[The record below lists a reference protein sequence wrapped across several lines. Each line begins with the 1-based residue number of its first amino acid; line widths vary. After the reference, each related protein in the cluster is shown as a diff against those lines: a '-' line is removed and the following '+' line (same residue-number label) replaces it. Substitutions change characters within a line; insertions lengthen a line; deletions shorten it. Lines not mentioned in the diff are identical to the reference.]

1 MLLRGL
7 EIMIRES
14 FAGSGSVGPGASSDK
29 EDVAEEMELSDLCT
43 LGEKDNEEEEEHQE
57 NAIEEATDE
66 EAGKRRRDR
75 LLTEAETMTVNRE
88 ENNRRRVARSSGC
101 VAVGRSVSDC
111 GDRRTYSSSSSSS
124 SSWPAAPAA
133 LHRTTSSRNR
143 SLTDEDMEELRGCI
157 DLGFGFSNDEKDME
171 LCNTLPAL
179 ELCYAITKRYN
190 DVVGRTSSSPTT
202 ISTSQSS
209 SSSSSSSSSFDH
221 HSSNGS
227 NLQSS
232 PPPMDSWRISSP
244 GNKFFPSFLQTFSST
259 YLVRSYKCSRAKHSS
274 WIPQAFHSRVYH
286 FYIRFVGICYGQ
298 FFGAIIPSN
307 PVLLHSVKLFPQH
320 LLYSQF

>member
-1 MLLRGL
+1 MGETGTNSPMLLRGL
-7 EIMIRES
+7 EIMIREN
-14 FAGSGSVGPGASSDK
+14 FAGSGRVGPGASSDN
-29 EDVAEEMELSDLCT
+29 EDVAEERELSDLCT
-43 LGEKDNEEEEEHQE
+43 LGEKDNEEEEHQE
-57 NAIEEATDE
+57 NATEEATDE

-88 ENNRRRVARSSGC
+88 ENNRRRVSRSSGC

-111 GDRRTYSSSSSSS
+111 GDRRTDSSSSC
-124 SSWPAAPAA
+124 WPAAAAA

-190 DVVGRTSSSPTT
+190 DVVGRTSSSSSSSSSSPTT

-209 SSSSSSSSSFDH
+209 SSSSSSFDH
-221 HSSNGS
+221 HCSNGS
-227 NLQSS
+227 SLQSS

-244 GNKFFPSFLQTFSST
+244 GNKFFPSFLQAFSST
-259 YLVRSYKCSRAKHSS
+259 YLVRSC
-274 WIPQAFHSRVYH
+274 
-286 FYIRFVGICYGQ
+286 
-298 FFGAIIPSN
+298 
-307 PVLLHSVKLFPQH
+307 
-320 LLYSQF
+320 

>member
-1 MLLRGL
+1 MGTSSPMLLRGL

-14 FAGSGSVGPGASSDK
+14 FAGSGRVGPGASSDK
-29 EDVAEEMELSDLCT
+29 EDVAEERELSDLCT
-43 LGEKDNEEEEEHQE
+43 LGEKDNEEEHQE
-57 NAIEEATDE
+57 NATEEATDE

-111 GDRRTYSSSSSSS
+111 GDRRTYSSYSS
-124 SSWPAAPAA
+124 SSWPAAAAA

-190 DVVGRTSSSPTT
+190 DVVGRTSSPSSSSSPTT

-209 SSSSSSSSSFDH
+209 NSSSSSSFDR

-227 NLQSS
+227 SLQSS

-244 GNKFFPSFLQTFSST
+244 GNKFFPSFLQ
-259 YLVRSYKCSRAKHSS
+259 
-274 WIPQAFHSRVYH
+274 AF
-286 FYIRFVGICYGQ
+286 
-298 FFGAIIPSN
+298 
-307 PVLLHSVKLFPQH
+307 LQH
-320 LLYSQF
+320 IL

>member
-1 MLLRGL
+1 MRETGTNSPMLLRGL

-14 FAGSGSVGPGASSDK
+14 FAGSGRVGPGASSDK
-29 EDVAEEMELSDLCT
+29 EDVAEERELSDLCT
-43 LGEKDNEEEEEHQE
+43 LGEKDNEEEEHQE
-57 NAIEEATDE
+57 NATEEATDE

-88 ENNRRRVARSSGC
+88 ENNRRRVARTSGC

-111 GDRRTYSSSSSSS
+111 GDRRAYSSSS
-124 SSWPAAPAA
+124 SSWPAAAAA

-190 DVVGRTSSSPTT
+190 DVVGRTSSSSSPTT

-209 SSSSSSSSSFDH
+209 NSSSSSSFDR

-227 NLQSS
+227 SLQSS

-244 GNKFFPSFLQTFSST
+244 GNKFFPSFLQAFLQHILWDPGNNPSS
-259 YLVRSYKCSRAKHSS
+259 
-274 WIPQAFHSRVYH
+274 
-286 FYIRFVGICYGQ
+286 IRFQ
-298 FFGAIIPSN
+298 SLS
-307 PVLLHSVKLFPQH
+307 LLHKICWD
-320 LLYSQF
+320 LLCAILWCHHP

>member
-1 MLLRGL
+1 MRETGTNSPMLLRGL
-7 EIMIRES
+7 EIMIQES
-14 FAGSGSVGPGASSDK
+14 FAGSGRVGPGASSDK
-29 EDVAEEMELSDLCT
+29 EDVAGERELSDLRT

-57 NAIEEATDE
+57 NATEEATDE
-66 EAGKRRRDR
+66 ETGKRRTDR
-75 LLTEAETMTVNRE
+75 LLTEAETMTVSRE
-88 ENNRRRVARSSGC
+88 ENNTRRVARSSGC

-111 GDRRTYSSSSSSS
+111 GDRRTYSSSSS
-124 SSWPAAPAA
+124 WPAAAAA

-157 DLGFGFSNDEKDME
+157 DLGFGFSNDEKDMD

-190 DVVGRTSSSPTT
+190 DVVGRTSSSSSSSSSSPTT
-202 ISTSQSS
+202 ISTSQS

-227 NLQSS
+227 RLQSS

-244 GNKFFPSFLQTFSST
+244 GNKFFPSFLQAFSST
-259 YLVRSYKCSRAKHSS
+259 YLVRS
-274 WIPQAFHSRVYH
+274 W
-286 FYIRFVGICYGQ
+286 
-298 FFGAIIPSN
+298 
-307 PVLLHSVKLFPQH
+307 
-320 LLYSQF
+320 

>member
-1 MLLRGL
+1 MRDTGTNSPMLLRGL

-14 FAGSGSVGPGASSDK
+14 FAGSGRVGPGASSDK
-29 EDVAEEMELSDLCT
+29 EDVAEERELSDLCT
-43 LGEKDNEEEEEHQE
+43 LGEKDNDEEEHQE
-57 NAIEEATDE
+57 SATEEATDE

-75 LLTEAETMTVNRE
+75 LLTEAETMTVNPE

-124 SSWPAAPAA
+124 WPAAAAA
-133 LHRTTSSRNR
+133 LRRTTSSRNR

-190 DVVGRTSSSPTT
+190 DVVGRTSSSSSSSSSSPTT
-202 ISTSQSS
+202 ISTSQSNN
-209 SSSSSSSSSFDH
+209 SSSSSSFDR

-227 NLQSS
+227 SLQSS

-244 GNKFFPSFLQTFSST
+244 GDNPSQVKTRLRHWAQAVACTVRQSS
-259 YLVRSYKCSRAKHSS
+259 
-274 WIPQAFHSRVYH
+274 
-286 FYIRFVGICYGQ
+286 
-298 FFGAIIPSN
+298 
-307 PVLLHSVKLFPQH
+307 
-320 LLYSQF
+320 

>member
-1 MLLRGL
+1 MRETGTNSPMLLRGL

-14 FAGSGSVGPGASSDK
+14 FAGSGRVGPGASSDK
-29 EDVAEEMELSDLCT
+29 EDVAEERELSDLCT
-43 LGEKDNEEEEEHQE
+43 LGEKDNEEEEHQE
-57 NAIEEATDE
+57 NATEEATDE

-75 LLTEAETMTVNRE
+75 LLTEAETMIVNRE
-88 ENNRRRVARSSGC
+88 ENNRRREARSSGC

-111 GDRRTYSSSSSSS
+111 GNRRTSSSSSSS
-124 SSWPAAPAA
+124 SSWPAAAAA

-190 DVVGRTSSSPTT
+190 DVVGRNSSSSSSPTT
-202 ISTSQSS
+202 ISTSRSS
-209 SSSSSSSSSFDH
+209 NGSSSSSFDH

-227 NLQSS
+227 SLQSS

-244 GNKFFPSFLQTFSST
+244 GNKFFPSFLQAFSST
-259 YLVRSYKCSRAKHSS
+259 YLVRS
-274 WIPQAFHSRVYH
+274 W
-286 FYIRFVGICYGQ
+286 
-298 FFGAIIPSN
+298 
-307 PVLLHSVKLFPQH
+307 
-320 LLYSQF
+320 